1 MTTQDK
7 PAASSAVKLVLQE
20 LKESPFYKFNLAFS
34 LMSVIPFLVFFY
46 ILASQ
51 LSSLNVLT
59 GQVGLVLSITLF
71 IAICGF
77 LVGYGMIRSIL
88 SRIIFYAAQAKHS
101 DQLKSV
107 FVATVSHE
115 LKNPLTI
122 IKTSILNIK
131 NGFAGQINQTQEDIL
146 STCQRIVDRINRLIN
161 DLLDLHK
168 IEAGVIEIKRKLC
181 NLEEILEKQVN
192 EFEDMLAEKRIKL
205 SRETSVKGLSLWA
218 DEDKLMQIVANLL
231 SNAIKYT
238 PDEGS
243 IDLKIYPSDGL
254 VRLELVNTGDIIPQD
269 KLDKIFDKFNRLD
282 YSREGTGL
290 GLAITKDIVEM
301 HKGKI
306 WAESNPEVGNKF
318 VVVLP
323 RDLRKESR

>member
-1 MTTQDK
+1 MSDQNK
-7 PAASSAVKLVLQE
+7 AAIDSGVKLVLQE
-20 LKESPFYKFNLAFS
+20 LKENPFYKFNLAFS

-46 ILASQ
+46 LLVSQ
-51 LSSLNVLT
+51 LSSLNVLE
-59 GQVGLVLSITLF
+59 GHVGLVLSLALF
-71 IAICGF
+71 IAACGF
-77 LVGYGMIRSIL
+77 IVGYGVLRSIL
-88 SRIIFYAAQAKHS
+88 SRVIFYAAQAKHS

-122 IKTSILNIK
+122 IKTGISNIK
-131 NGFAGQINQTQEDIL
+131 NGLAGQINQAQEDIL
-146 STCQRIVDRINRLIN
+146 STCQRIVERINRLIN

-168 IEAGVIEIKRKLC
+168 IEAGMFEIKRKLC
-181 NLEEILEKQVN
+181 NLESILVKQID
-192 EFEDMLAEKRIKL
+192 EFESMLTKKRIKL
-205 SRETSVKGLSLWA
+205 RKESPDKDLSLWG
-218 DEDKLMQIVANLL
+218 DEDKLMQVINNLL

-238 PDEGS
+238 PDNGN
-243 IDLKIYPSDGL
+243 IDLKIYPCDGL
-254 VRLELVNTGDIIPQD
+254 VRIELVNTGDIIPQD

-282 YSREGTGL
+282 YSQEGTGL

-306 WAESNPEVGNKF
+306 WAESNPGVGNKF

-323 RDLRKESR
+323 CDLRKQGR